1 MSIAAY
7 KRTIRESESPRQI
20 ERRVFAR
27 VTSELEKHSQ
37 DFDRATA
44 KGDRR
49 EILAKGLSTHLHDNQ
64 KLWTAIKYDLS
75 QPDNAMP
82 PQLKAGLISLALFVE
97 RQTGQVIGGGAGLGA
112 LIQINQSVIAGLS
125 GQAPGPQG

>member
-37 DFDRATA
+37 DFDR
-44 KGDRR
+44 
-49 EILAKGLSTHLHDNQ
+49 
-64 KLWTAIKYDLS
+64 KLLLEV
-75 QPDNAMP
+75 QM
-82 PQLKAGLISLALFVE
+82 
-97 RQTGQVIGGGAGLGA
+97 
-112 LIQINQSVIAGLS
+112 
-125 GQAPGPQG
+125 